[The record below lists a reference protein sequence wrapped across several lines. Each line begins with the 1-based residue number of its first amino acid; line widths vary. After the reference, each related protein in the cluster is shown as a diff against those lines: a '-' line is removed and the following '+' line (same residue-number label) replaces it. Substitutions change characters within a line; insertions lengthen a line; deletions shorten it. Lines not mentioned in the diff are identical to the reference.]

1 MKPSSLA
8 RRAFSFLLSMSNPA
22 SSIAIVENP
31 EGRRTPPALPG
42 KRFSIPVGNKVKPTG
57 SAVLRVVLALLL
69 TVGLLV
75 FLAVMRLEFGSNA
88 PVLTVRSLDR
98 IDPVSLPAPPPP
110 PQAETPPPPPPQTD
124 LPKLDLQI
132 DPVAPPVKANIDQD
146 VDLDLSFADFAPQN
160 DSPREAMTF
169 NLADLDSQPRLVNT
183 PSVKFPEAQR
193 NRGVTEGR
201 VTVEVYISSAGRVT
215 IKRILSSSHE
225 DFTAMARSFVTK
237 ARFTPPKKDGRPV
250 NATFKWPLI
259 LNP

>member
-1 MKPSSLA
+1 MAIAEKSDE
-8 RRAFSFLLSMSNPA
+8 RRAAPAFSA
-22 SSIAIVENP
+22 
-31 EGRRTPPALPG
+31 
-42 KRFSIPVGNKVKPTG
+42 KRFSIPVGDKANPTG
-57 SAVLRVVLALLL
+57 SAILRVVLALLL

-75 FLAVMRLEFGSNA
+75 FLAVMRLEFGPDA
-88 PVLTVRSLDR
+88 QLLTVRSLDR

-110 PQAETPPPPPPQTD
+110 PQTETPPPPPPQTE

-160 DSPREAMTF
+160 EQPREAMTF
-169 NLADLDSQPRLVNT
+169 SMADLDSQPRLVNA
-183 PSVKFPEAQR
+183 PSVKFPEEQR

-201 VTVEVYISSAGRVT
+201 VTVEVYINSAGRVT

-250 NATFKWPLI
+250 NALFKWPLI
-259 LNP
+259 LKP